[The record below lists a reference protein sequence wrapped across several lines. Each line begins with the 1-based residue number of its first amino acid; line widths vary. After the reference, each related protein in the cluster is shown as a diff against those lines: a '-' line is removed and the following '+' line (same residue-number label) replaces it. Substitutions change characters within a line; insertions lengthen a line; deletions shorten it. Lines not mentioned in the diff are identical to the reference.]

1 MNRISNRMSR
11 ISPETIQRILAAV
24 KIEEVVGDYV
34 KLRRHGSSLR
44 GLCPFHNERNPSFSV
59 SPSRG
64 ICKCFTCQKGGTAVS
79 FLMEIEGWSYQEAMR
94 HLAAKYNIEVEERE
108 LTPEENER
116 ITERESMMAVNEM
129 ALKHFSSNLTD
140 TDDGRDIG
148 LSYFRH
154 RGIND
159 LMIKKFQLGYAL
171 EGLTVLYDYATQKG
185 FSEKYLE
192 ATGLCA
198 RRERGGMYDRFRG
211 RVIYPVFSVSG
222 KVVAF
227 GGRTLRNDKK
237 IAKYVNSPESA
248 VYHKSNEL
256 YGLYQAKQA
265 IARANKTIL
274 VEGYMDVISMHQN
287 GVENVVASSGTA
299 LTVNQIKLIRRFSEN
314 VTVIYDSDPAGIKAS
329 LRGIDMLLAEG
340 LKIKVLLLPEG
351 EDPDSFS
358 QSHTTQELQ
367 DYIAANET
375 DFIRFKTDILLKDTH
390 GDPTA
395 RADAINSVIR
405 SISMVSDPVTR
416 DVYVAECSRLM
427 GIDDHTVNLQ
437 LARMVA
443 RRLESES
450 RETRVNDADAD
461 IASLPQSP
469 SASPAIVSDAAA
481 DTGGVKTE
489 NIAPSPI
496 HPFERKALMYAIKYG
511 AVELCR
517 VYDETGN
524 ETGVT
529 VADYIA
535 DELQADSIAFS
546 HARYSRCFAEILRLC
561 REAFPQLLDEVT
573 ARASADADKRLRA
586 GFEEIRAKAEDLSS
600 ATALEQQLRSDVE
613 AAHKAIV
620 ETFRTDFILK
630 QLSSSPDDTFRKL
643 ATELGSDKYVLSKVH
658 TKYAHVESERERLAE
673 FVPRAL
679 YEWKDAILGFRIQA
693 VQNDIDDAARA
704 NDVDRLMSLMKE
716 KADLIGIRKEFA
728 RILGERIL
736 TAR

>member
-1 MNRISNRMSR
+1 
-11 ISPETIQRILAAV
+11 
-24 KIEEVVGDYV
+24 
-34 KLRRHGSSLR
+34 
-44 GLCPFHNERNPSFSV
+44 
-59 SPSRG
+59 
-64 ICKCFTCQKGGTAVS
+64 
-79 FLMEIEGWSYQEAMR
+79 MELEGWSYQEAMR

-171 EGLTVLYDYATQKG
+171 EGMTVLYDYATRKG

-198 RRERGGMYDRFRG
+198 KRERGGMYDRFRG
-211 RVIYPVFSVSG
+211 RVIYPIFSVSG

-237 IAKYVNSPESA
+237 IAKYVNSPESL

-256 YGLYQAKQA
+256 YGLYQARQA

-351 EDPDSFS
+351 DDPDSFS
-358 QSHTTQELQ
+358 QSHSTQELR
-367 DYIAANET
+367 DYIEANET
-375 DFIRFKTDILLKDTH
+375 DFIRFKTNILLKDA
-390 GDPTA
+390 GDPVA
-395 RADAINSVIR
+395 RADAINSVIQ
-405 SISMVSDPVTR
+405 SISMVGDPVTR

-427 GIDDHTVNLQ
+427 GIDENTVNLQ

-443 RRLESES
+443 KRLESE
-450 RETRVNDADAD
+450 TRQERVTEGYND
-461 IASLPQSP
+461 IAANLQPQ
-469 SASPAIVSDAAA
+469 ASPESHAQRDPGRAVSPASPDA
-481 DTGGVKTE
+481 
-489 NIAPSPI
+489 NPLY
-496 HPFERKALMYAIKYG
+496 PFERVALMYAIKYG
-511 AVELCR
+511 AVELCS
-517 VYDETGN
+517 VYDEQGN
-524 ETGVT
+524 ESAVT
-529 VADYIA
+529 VADYIS
-535 DELQADSIAFS
+535 DELHADSILFS
-546 HARYSRCFAEILRLC
+546 HPVYSKAFDEVLRLC
-561 REAFPQLLDEVT
+561 RNEFPHLFDMVRKQAEAESKAMLD
-573 ARASADADKRLRA
+573 A
-586 GFEEIRAKAEDLSS
+586 GFEDIRSQAEDLSS
-600 ATALEQQLRSDVE
+600 VAALEQKLREDVADAERKKIE
-613 AAHKAIV
+613 A
-620 ETFRTDFILK
+620 FRTDFVMK
-630 QLSSSPDDTFRKL
+630 QMLSSPVDDFREL
-643 ATELGSDKYVLSKVH
+643 AAELGSDKYVLSKVH
-658 TKYAHVESERERLAE
+658 TKYSHVETERERLAE

-679 YEWKDAILGFRIQA
+679 YEWKDAILGFRIHEVQSKIDA
-693 VQNDIDDAARA
+693 VAQT
-704 NDVDRLMSLMKE
+704 VDTERLMALMKE
-716 KADLIGIRKEFA
+716 KVDLINVRKEFA
-728 RILGERIL
+728 RILGERIISP
-736 TAR
+736 R

>member
-1 MNRISNRMSR
+1 MSR

-64 ICKCFTCQKGGTAVS
+64 ICKCFTCQKGGTAVN
-79 FLMEIEGWSYQEAMR
+79 FLMELEGWSYQEAMR
-94 HLAAKYNIEVEERE
+94 YLAAKYDIEVEERE

-171 EGLTVLYDYATQKG
+171 EGMTVLYDYAIRKG

-198 RRERGGMYDRFRG
+198 KRERGGMYDRFRG

-237 IAKYVNSPESA
+237 IAKYVNSPESL

-256 YGLYQAKQA
+256 YGLYQARQA

-358 QSHTTQELQ
+358 QSHSTQELR
-367 DYIAANET
+367 DYIDANET
-375 DFIRFKTDILLKDTH
+375 DFIRFKTNILLKDTN
-390 GDPTA
+390 GDPAA
-395 RADAINSVIR
+395 RADAINSVIQ

-427 GIDDHTVNLQ
+427 GIDEHTVNLQ

-443 RRLESES
+443 KRLESEM
-450 RETRVNDADAD
+450 RQGHVTDGYNDITAN
-461 IASLPQSP
+461 LQPQ
-469 SASPAIVSDAAA
+469 ASPESRQAQSKPGRATMPAS
-481 DTGGVKTE
+481 TE
-489 NIAPSPI
+489 VNPLF
-496 HPFERKALMYAIKYG
+496 PFERVVLMYAIKYG
-511 AVELCR
+511 AVELCS
-517 VYDETGN
+517 VYDEQGN
-524 ETGVT
+524 ESAVT
-529 VADYIA
+529 VADYIS
-535 DELQADSIAFS
+535 DELQADSILFS
-546 HARYSRCFAEILRLC
+546 HPIYAKAFDEVLRLC
-561 REAFPQLLDEVT
+561 RNEFPHLLDMVRKQAE
-573 ARASADADKRLRA
+573 ADSEAMLAA
-586 GFEEIRAKAEDLSS
+586 GFEDIRSRAEDLSS
-600 ATALEQQLRSDVE
+600 VAALEQKLRSDVAE
-613 AAHKAIV
+613 AERKKIEA
-620 ETFRTDFILK
+620 FRMDFVMK
-630 QLSSSPDDTFRKL
+630 QMLSSPVDDFREL

-658 TKYAHVESERERLAE
+658 TKYSHVETERERLAE

-679 YEWKDAILGFRIQA
+679 YEWKDAILGFRIHDVQSKIDA
-693 VQNDIDDAARA
+693 VAQT
-704 NDVDRLMSLMKE
+704 VDTDHLMALMKE
-716 KADLIGIRKEFA
+716 KVDLINVRKEFA
-728 RILGERIL
+728 RILGERIISP
-736 TAR
+736 R